1 MNSIGSTAERRGK
14 AAKASPKAGFV
25 RALLGLLLSA
35 SAAALGAAEV
45 YIGIPTDGTHRI
57 DICLH
62 WGMECA
68 GEAADVYCK
77 STGYDGAIEWEVD
90 NDIGATHPTVVIG
103 DGKICA
109 DAYCDGYFSITCVR
123 EDEWTKSTGNGGL
136 FVEVVLS
143 GSIESAQGLML
154 IAVAE
159 LDERTAT
166 AAVVDQDN
174 VALLHTPPGKYR
186 VFAQNWKNP
195 QLVRTV
201 PGLAV
206 DVQPGQEGGYAALTV
221 D

>member
-1 MNSIGSTAERRGK
+1 MNSIGSTAGREGK
-14 AAKASPKAGFV
+14 AAKAFCLAGWV
-25 RALLGLLLSA
+25 RLLLGLLLSA

-109 DAYCDGYFSITCVR
+109 DPYCDGYFSITCSR
-123 EDEWTKSTGNGGL
+123 EDEWTKSTGHGGL

-174 VALLHTPPGKYR
+174 VALLHTPPGKYL
-186 VFAQNWKNP
+186 VFAQNWKNSQP
-195 QLVRTV
+195 VKPV

-206 DVQPGQEGGYAALTV
+206 DVQPGKEGSYAALTV